1 MKANDFAKVSELMR
15 RLKDLNGDVNGA
27 DVVISFSD
35 GTTATLPM
43 DKNLGR
49 GYLVNERSL
58 LIAQLSKLGVEIEA

>member
-15 RLKDLNGDVNGA
+15 RLKDLSGDVNGA
-27 DVVISFSD
+27 DVVISFTD

-58 LIAQLSKLGVEIEA
+58 LTAQLAKLGVEIEA